1 MKEKIEFRQL
11 REFDGIISG
20 TLLFIKQN
28 FKPLL
33 KAVFYLCGFFMLAGV
48 ISTVFTQSQISALS
62 QNFEDGDYN
71 ENVSSWSTLH
81 LMRIILQVVFMVLN
95 YTALY
100 TTVLS
105 YIALYVEKGNVAPK
119 VDEVW
124 SYFKHYFFRVMWGGI
139 VMSILWV
146 ICFICC
152 IIPGLYVTPA
162 LFVFYGVIVLENQ
175 DFSTAFSRAFAL
187 VKDNWWITFATIFV
201 MLIITTLFTSITLIP
216 SYIILLTSYFS
227 QKGEAL
233 QQGFQFFVAV
243 SQHLS
248 QVFLIIPLVTSAFI
262 YYNLV
267 ERKESVGL
275 MKRISDFGNSSNQVV
290 HPDEDY

>member
-1 MKEKIEFRQL
+1 MNEKIEFRQI
-11 REFDGIISG
+11 REFDGMISG

-33 KAVFYLCGFFMLAGV
+33 KSVIYLCGFFMLAGI
-48 ISTVFTQSQISALS
+48 ISTVFTDVQINGLS

-81 LMRIILQVVFMVLN
+81 MMRLILRGVFMVLN

-100 TTVLS
+100 TCVLS
-105 YIALYVEKGNVAPK
+105 FVALYVEKGNVAPS
-119 VDEVW
+119 VEEVW
-124 SYFKHYFFRVMWGGI
+124 SYFKYYFFRMMWGGI
-139 VMSILWV
+139 AISVLWV
-146 ICFICC
+146 ICFVCC
-152 IIPGLYVTPA
+152 FIPGIYVTPA
-162 LFVFYGVIVLENQ
+162 LFVFYGVVVLENQ

-187 VKDNWWITFATIFV
+187 VKNNWWITFATIFV

-216 SYIILLTSYFS
+216 SYIIILGSYFS
-227 QKGEAL
+227 QGGEAM
-233 QQGFQFFVAV
+233 QQGFQIFIAV

-248 QVFLIIPLVTSAFI
+248 QIFLIIPLVTTAFI

-267 ERKESVGL
+267 ERKESFGL
-275 MKRISDFGNSSNQVV
+275 MNRISEFGKGSNQVAQA
-290 HPDEDY
+290 DEEY

>member
-1 MKEKIEFRQL
+1 MNEKIEFRQI
-11 REFDGIISG
+11 REFDGMISG

-33 KAVFYLCGFFMLAGV
+33 KSVMYLCGFFMLAGI
-48 ISTVFTQSQISALS
+48 ISTVFTDVQINGLS

-81 LMRIILQVVFMVLN
+81 MMRLILRGVFMVLN

-100 TTVLS
+100 TCVLS
-105 YIALYVEKGNVAPK
+105 FVALYVEKGNVAPT

-124 SYFKHYFFRVMWGGI
+124 SYFKYYFFRMMWGGI
-139 VMSILWV
+139 AISVLWV
-146 ICFICC
+146 ICFVCC
-152 IIPGLYVTPA
+152 FIPGIYVTPA
-162 LFVFYGVIVLENQ
+162 LFVFYGVVVLENQ

-187 VKDNWWITFATIFV
+187 VKNNWWITFATIFV

-216 SYIILLTSYFS
+216 SYIIILGSYFS
-227 QKGEAL
+227 QGGEAM
-233 QQGFQFFVAV
+233 QQGFQIFIAV

-248 QVFLIIPLVTSAFI
+248 QIFLIIPLVTTAFI

-267 ERKESVGL
+267 ERKESFGL
-275 MKRISDFGNSSNQVV
+275 MNRISEFGKGSNQVAQA
-290 HPDEDY
+290 DEEY